1 MFIVSRCLLGFNCK
15 YDGGNNKCDE
25 LIEFCR
31 THDYVTV
38 CPETAA
44 GLPAPRFPA
53 EITAVEMIDEKCQFT
68 VMSNDG
74 KDMSEAFDYGAR
86 LSLASILT
94 EAGSRKDRKGI
105 IEGAILKANSPS
117 CGTGIVYDGSFT
129 GTLTKGFGVF
139 ADKLIDACL
148 EERSNPHI
156 SDDNRLFA
164 DTFRV
169 CDENNFS
176 RVFGIQ
182 TKAE

>member
-31 THDYVTV
+31 THDYVAV

-117 CGTGIVYDGSFT
+117 SGTGTVYDGSFS

>member
-86 LSLASILT
+86 LSLASVLT
-94 EAGSRKDRKGI
+94 EAGSRKDR
-105 IEGAILKANSPS
+105 N
-117 CGTGIVYDGSFT
+117 
-129 GTLTKGFGVF
+129 GVF